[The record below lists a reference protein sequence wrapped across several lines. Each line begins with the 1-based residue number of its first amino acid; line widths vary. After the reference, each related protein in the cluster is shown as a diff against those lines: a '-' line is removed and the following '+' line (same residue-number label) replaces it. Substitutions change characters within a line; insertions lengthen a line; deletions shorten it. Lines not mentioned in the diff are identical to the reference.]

1 MNVVDLP
8 RVRRARAKL
17 DRLVAAYPE
26 LLGEGARLAALVD
39 TAELH
44 ELHEA
49 DLAAVPPANDNAT
62 CVDT

>member
-26 LLGEGARLAALVD
+26 LRGEGARLAALVD
-39 TAELH
+39 AAELH
-44 ELHEA
+44 EHEA
-49 DLAAVPPANDNAT
+49 DLAANDNAT